1 MRAEDVLADDTNEAT
16 FDGVIVRKG
25 TVGAFLANVRV
36 WSDST
41 ASKDDQLLAE
51 REIIQSL
58 PALKAIGLL
67 DVFEPKDFRLRE
79 LIAKAGV
86 PQ

>member
-16 FDGVIVRKG
+16 FDGVTVRKG

-67 DVFEPKDFRLRE
+67 DVFERKDFRLRE

>member
-1 MRAEDVLADDTNEAT
+1 MRPEDVLADDTNEAT
-16 FDGVIVRKG
+16 FDGVTVRKG

>member
-16 FDGVIVRKG
+16 FDGVTVRKG

-36 WSDST
+36 WSDSG
-41 ASKDDQLLAE
+41 ASEDDQLLAE

-58 PALKAIGLL
+58 PALQAIGLF
-67 DVFEPKDFRLRE
+67 DVFEPKDSRLRE
-79 LIAKAGV
+79 LIAKARAA
-86 PQ
+86 Q

>member
-16 FDGVIVRKG
+16 FDGVTVRKG

-51 REIIQSL
+51 REIIRSL

>member
-16 FDGVIVRKG
+16 FDGVTVRKG
-25 TVGAFLANVRV
+25 TVGAYLANVRV

>member
-16 FDGVIVRKG
+16 FDGVTVRKG

-36 WSDST
+36 WSNSG
-41 ASKDDQLLAE
+41 ASEDDQLLAE

-58 PALKAIGLL
+58 PALKAIGLF
-67 DVFEPKDFRLRE
+67 DVFEPKDSRLRE
-79 LIAKAGV
+79 LIDKARM

>member
-16 FDGVIVRKG
+16 FDGVTVRKG